1 VDYWRLG
8 VIFGVIFFPGFLP
21 IGVRWML
28 ALRVMASNQS
38 RMGHDFLGGL
48 PASWFHPW
56 IDLSCTIYGELGTL
70 GVLGRLSGK
79 HSRIMQRNKEGEF

>member
-28 ALRVMASNQS
+28 ALPGDGIEPIPDGAR
-38 RMGHDFLGGL
+38 L
-48 PASWFHPW
+48 PRR
-56 IDLSCTIYGELGTL
+56 ITGELVPSL
-70 GVLGRLSGK
+70 D
-79 HSRIMQRNKEGEF
+79 

>member
-8 VIFGVIFFPGFLP
+8 VILGVIFFPGFLP

-38 RMGHDFLGGL
+38 RMGHDFLADYRRVGSILGL
-48 PASWFHPW
+48 TY
-56 IDLSCTIYGELGTL
+56 L
-70 GVLGRLSGK
+70 VLFIVNSVP
-79 HSRIMQRNKEGEF
+79 